1 MSAAWL
7 VCGLVPAKH
16 MLCSMPFKCCLT
28 HRLTQTC
35 IQDHDCTLH
44 IYICYACVHLT
55 IGMNKLKRPQFELR
69 YGLYRS
75 IVVTKPAVPKS
86 VANKVNITCSG
97 PLPRTN

>member
-44 IYICYACVHLT
+44 IYMLCLCTSY
-55 IGMNKLKRPQFELR
+55 
-69 YGLYRS
+69 YRNEQ
-75 IVVTKPAVPKS
+75 IEAAS
-86 VANKVNITCSG
+86 V
-97 PLPRTN
+97 